1 VGPIGI
7 EPTTYG
13 LLRSSKL
20 TSSFLQSLNFN
31 LWSP

>member
-13 LLRSSKL
+13 LLQL
-20 TSSFLQSLNFN
+20 QTYIIFLISSLN
-31 LWSP
+31 